1 MRTTSTR
8 YGFLA
13 VLLGLAGSWTPAT
26 AHPHVWVTT
35 EVQVDF
41 GNGAITG
48 FTHKWSFDE
57 FYTTM
62 AVEGLDKNKDG
73 KYSREELSELAK
85 VNIEGLKEFEYF
97 TFPTLAGAK
106 LAITDPSDYWL
117 EHNNGI
123 LSLHFKLPLAQ
134 PVLTDAKDFQ
144 FQVTDPSFYI
154 AFDMSKKDPVKLAAN
169 APKGCKLKIGAAKG
183 ESADAKKLGES
194 FFQQLGGNTM
204 GAGMAQPIGVV
215 CEAGK

>member
-1 MRTTSTR
+1 MRKSPAR
-8 YGFLA
+8 FGLLA
-13 VLLGLAGSWTPAT
+13 TLLSLGAVSTPAA

-41 GNGAITG
+41 VNGAITG

-73 KYSREELSELAK
+73 KFSREELSELAK
-85 VNIEGLKEFEYF
+85 INIEGLKEFEYF

-106 LAITDPSDYWL
+106 LGITDPAEYWL
-117 EHNNGI
+117 EHNAGI

-134 PVLTDAKDFQ
+134 PVLADAKGFQ

-154 AFDMSKKDPVKLAAN
+154 AFDMSKKDPIKLAAN
-169 APKGCKLKIGAAKG
+169 APKGCKLQAGAAKG
-183 ESADAKKLGES
+183 DAADAKKLGEL
-194 FFQQLGGNTM
+194 FFQQLGGNNF
-204 GAGMAQPIGVV
+204 GASVAQPISVI